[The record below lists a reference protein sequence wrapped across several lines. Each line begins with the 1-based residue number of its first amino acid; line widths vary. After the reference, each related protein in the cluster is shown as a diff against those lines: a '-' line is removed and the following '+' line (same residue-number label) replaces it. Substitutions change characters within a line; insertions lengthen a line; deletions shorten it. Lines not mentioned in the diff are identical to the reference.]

1 MRPLRVRIGGGTM
14 ALSTDW
20 GGRDVIARVA
30 PALTIRAVRAVGVE
44 VPMTYALGTSA
55 GKITTAALVLVDVD
69 TEEGVTGR
77 SYLFCFSR
85 DLVPAIL
92 RMIEAAAAALT
103 GDKLTPVALWDKL
116 SRRFKLIG
124 VTGIVRMALA
134 AIDVAAWDAVAI
146 AAGLPLARL
155 LGAAPRPIPAYNSC
169 GLGLMTPQE
178 VADEAEK
185 LLAGGFRAIKLRLGY
200 PTLAADL
207 AALQAVRQRVGADVI
222 VMVDYNQALTVAQAL
237 ERGRALDQKGIYWL
251 EEPIRHDDYAGNARL
266 VRELRSPVQ
275 IGESFNLITAI
286 EAALDAGAADYVM
299 PDLDRIGGVTGFMQ
313 AAALAAARGIEMSSH
328 LFPEVSAHLLAATPT
343 AHWLEYMDWANPI
356 LAEPMKI
363 VDGHAVIP
371 ERPGNGLAWNPDAVA
386 HYRIA

>member
-1 MRPLRVRIGGGTM
+1 M
-14 ALSTDW
+14 ALSTDG

-30 PALTIRAVRAVGVE
+30 PALTVRAVRAVGVE

-55 GKITTAALVLVDVD
+55 GKITTAALVLVDLD

-92 RMIEAAAAALT
+92 RMIEAAAAVVA
-103 GDKLTPVALWDKL
+103 GDKLAPLALWDKL
-116 SRRFKLIG
+116 ARRFKLIG

-185 LLAGGFRAIKLRLGY
+185 LLAGGFRAVKLRLGY

-207 AALQAVRQRVGADVI
+207 AALQAVRERVGADVI

-237 ERGRALDQKGIYWL
+237 ERGRALDQEGIYWL

-266 VRELRSPVQ
+266 VRELKSPVQ
-275 IGESFNLITAI
+275 IGENFNLITAM

-363 VDGHAVIP
+363 VDGHAVVP
-371 ERPGNGLAWNPDAVA
+371 ECPGNGLAWNPDAVA
-386 HYRIA
+386 RYRTA

>member
-1 MRPLRVRIGGGTM
+1 MLTKPET
-14 ALSTDW
+14 
-20 GGRDVIARVA
+20 A

-55 GKITTAALVLVDVD
+55 AKITTAPLVLVDLE
-69 TEEGVTGR
+69 TNEGVTGR
-77 SYLFCFSR
+77 TYLFCFTR
-85 DLVPAIL
+85 DIVPVVL
-92 RMIEAAAAALT
+92 RMIESAAAVVA
-103 GDKLTPVALWDKL
+103 GDKVAPLDLLGKL
-116 SRRFKLIG
+116 ARRHKLIG

-146 AAGLPLARL
+146 AAGQPLAQF

-200 PTLAADL
+200 PTLAADIS
-207 AALQAVRQRVGADVI
+207 ALRAVRKRVGAEI
-222 VMVDYNQALTVAQAL
+222 AVMVDYNQALTVAQAL
-237 ERGRALDQKGIYWL
+237 ERGRALDAEGIYWL

-266 VRELRSPVQ
+266 VRELSSPVQ
-275 IGESFNLITAI
+275 IGENFNLIAAMQ
-286 EAALDAGAADYVM
+286 AALDAGAADYVM

-343 AHWLEYMDWANPI
+343 AHWLEYMDWAAPI
-356 LAEPMKI
+356 LAEPLEI
-363 VDGHAVIP
+363 VDGHARTP
-371 ERPGNGLAWNPDAVA
+371 DRPGNGIIWNPDAVA
-386 HYRIA
+386 RYRIA

>member
-1 MRPLRVRIGGGTM
+1 
-14 ALSTDW
+14 
-20 GGRDVIARVA
+20 VIARVA

-55 GKITTAALVLVDVD
+55 GKITTAALVLVDLD
-69 TEEGVTGR
+69 TEEGVNGR

-92 RMIEAAAAALT
+92 RMIEAAGVVVI
-103 GDKLTPVALWDKL
+103 GDKLAPGAVWDKL
-116 SRRFKLIG
+116 ARRFKLIG
-124 VTGIVRMALA
+124 VTGIARMALA

-155 LGAAPRPIPAYNSC
+155 LGAVPRPIPAYNSC

-207 AALQAVRQRVGADVI
+207 AALQAVRERVGADVI

-237 ERGRALDQKGIYWL
+237 ERGCALDQEGIYWL

-266 VRELRSPVQ
+266 VRELKSPVQ
-275 IGESFNLITAI
+275 IGENFNLITAM

-356 LAEPMKI
+356 LAEPLKI
-363 VDGHAVIP
+363 VDGHAIIP
-371 ERPGNGLAWNPDAVA
+371 ERPGNGLAWNPAAVA
-386 HYRIA
+386 RYRIA